1 MTDLS
6 PDVQGLLDEPYES
19 DLTEEESE
27 KLLLMCGHGIGPK
40 LSSAAQKITWAVG
53 SKFTRKI
60 IAAALRTAAEQIE
73 DQYCDSDIDDS
84 DGAVFVLRRLMLLA
98 DELEAAK

>member
-1 MTDLS
+1 MNNLS
-6 PDVQGLLDEPYES
+6 P
-19 DLTEEESE
+19 
-27 KLLLMCGHGIGPK
+27 
-40 LSSAAQKITWAVG
+40 AAQAVFDAVRIHWET
-53 SKFTRKI
+53 SPVKEQQWC
-60 IAAALRTAAEQIE
+60 IACVLRAAAEQIE

>member
-6 PDVQGLLDEPYES
+6 P
-19 DLTEEESE
+19 
-27 KLLLMCGHGIGPK
+27 
-40 LSSAAQKITWAVG
+40 AAQKITWAVG
-53 SKFTRKI
+53 SRFTRKI